1 MACDREEVIMVNRI
15 IREDPS
21 KGTMHNRQPLTLKLI
36 WQSFKDYDIWPLYII
51 GLLFLI
57 PSSEYNTRFD
67 GMYLPPKS
75 ANANSNNIAILYL
88 AVERFWIQ
96 HFQYNS
102 AIHSM
107 QRTQFRKQPQIFA
120 EY

>member
-67 GMYLPPKS
+67 GMYL
-75 ANANSNNIAILYL
+75 